1 MIPRFEYITSNPAI
15 LGGKP
20 ILKGTRISVEFIM
33 ELIESGASV
42 NDIVENY
49 PHLKKTAIQEAV
61 SYAIAMMKNDVIYET
76 VVAA

>member
-1 MIPRFEYITSNPAI
+1 MQRFENIISNLAI

-42 NDIVENY
+42 NDIIENY
-49 PHLKKTAIQEAV
+49 PHLKKSAVQEAV
-61 SYAIAMMKNDVIYET
+61 SYTVAMMKNDVIYET
-76 VVAA
+76 VVVA

>member
-42 NDIVENY
+42 NDIIENY
-49 PHLKKTAIQEAV
+49 PHLKKVAVQEAV
-61 SYAIAMMKNDVIYET
+61 SYAIAMMKNDVIYEAV
-76 VVAA
+76 VVA

>member
-1 MIPRFEYITSNPAI
+1 MQRFENIISNPAI

-49 PHLKKTAIQEAV
+49 PHLKKNAVQEAV
-61 SYAIAMMKNDVIYET
+61 SYTVAMMKNDVIYET